1 MDDSLDQCRTPA
13 AARVLIELVTEP
25 TQQRTILDALP
36 KAELHLHLEGSIRPE
51 TAVEL
56 AGRHDTRLTLDDVI
70 ARYSYS
76 NFAGFIESFKWVTSF
91 LREPEDYALITR
103 KLLEELIRQ
112 RVVYAEITISAGVML
127 RRMQNVEANFAAIR
141 EAASSVVYDQISTA
155 WIFDAARQFGPDAAM
170 EVSRCAAK
178 LHRSGVVAFG
188 MGGDELSFPA
198 AHFRPAFDLARG
210 EGLRIV
216 CHAGEIGGPES
227 VREAVEILG
236 AERIGH
242 GIAVMLDETLAKS
255 LASRHVVLE
264 NCPSSN
270 LATGALAKQTGKPD
284 ASLADHP
291 LRKLLEL
298 GSLVTLST
306 DDPAMFHTD
315 LLAEYSHAASLGLSK
330 EQLLQLAEQ
339 SFNAAF
345 LPPME
350 KCKLLEDFRAAAKAE
365 HLL

>member
-1 MDDSLDQCRTPA
+1 MNRA
-13 AARVLIELVTEP
+13 VTQP

-56 AGRHDTRLTLDDVI
+56 AARHGTRLTLNDVA
-70 ARYSYS
+70 ARYNYS
-76 NFAGFIESFKWVTSF
+76 DFAGFIESFKWVTSF

-103 KLLEELIRQ
+103 KLLEELIQQ

-127 RRMQNVEANFAAIR
+127 RRMQNVEANFTAIR
-141 EAASSVVYDQISTA
+141 EAAEGALYHRIRTA
-155 WIFDAARQFGPDAAM
+155 WIFDAARQFGPEAAI
-170 EVSRCAAK
+170 EVSRCAVK

-198 AHFRPAFDLARG
+198 SHFRPSFDLARG

-227 VREAVEILG
+227 VVEAAEILG

-242 GIAVMLDETLAKS
+242 GISVMHDEALAKS
-255 LASRHVVLE
+255 LANRQVVLE
-264 NCPSSN
+264 ICPSSN
-270 LATGALAKQTGKPD
+270 LATGALAKQTGKPA

-306 DDPAMFHTD
+306 DDPAMFHTN
-315 LLAEYSHAASLGLSK
+315 LLAEYSHAASLSLSK
-330 EQLLQLAEQ
+330 EQLLRLAEQ

-345 LPPME
+345 LPATD
-350 KCKLLEDFRAAAKAE
+350 KHKLVEDFRAAAKAE

>member
-1 MDDSLDQCRTPA
+1 M
-13 AARVLIELVTEP
+13 ELVTQP

-70 ARYSYS
+70 ARYSYT

-91 LREPEDYALITR
+91 LREPDDYALITR

-141 EAASSVVYDQISTA
+141 EAAEGVLYHRIRTA
-155 WIFDAARQFGPDAAM
+155 WIFDAARQFGPEAAM
-170 EVSRCAAK
+170 EVSRCASK
-178 LHRSGVVAFG
+178 SHRSGVVAFG

-198 AHFRPAFDLARG
+198 VHFRPAFDLARG
-210 EGLRIV
+210 AGLRIV
-216 CHAGEIGGPES
+216 CHAGEIGVSQS

-236 AERIGH
+236 AERVGH
-242 GIAVMLDETLAKS
+242 GISVMHDEALAKS
-255 LASRHVVLE
+255 LANRHVVLE
-264 NCPSSN
+264 NCLSSN
-270 LATGALAKQTGKPD
+270 LATGALAKQTGKPNM
-284 ASLADHP
+284 SLADHP
-291 LRKLLEL
+291 LRKLIQM

-315 LLAEYSHAASLGLSK
+315 LLTEYSHAASLGLSK
-330 EQLLQLAEQ
+330 EQLLRLAEQ

-345 LPPME
+345 LPPMD
-350 KCKLLEDFRAAAKAE
+350 KRKLLEDFRAAAKAE